1 MGTGRSDEEVWA
13 CNSVEMKQMSSK
25 CAVREQAKVRLN
37 RCARLFTEY
46 VTTHPTSPL
55 LCDHS
60 PTSSK
65 IAKVTKVTVSESRG
79 FLFAPLTNCRLAR
92 LYRVARRNHEE
103 RTSPCYPGRPY
114 FGHALCFVTGG
125 HPGIRLRSKGFHRR
139 ISSDLPAR
147 RRRSH

>member
-79 FLFAPLTNCRLAR
+79 FLRS
-92 LYRVARRNHEE
+92 EE
-103 RTSPCYPGRPY
+103 RRGGKECRSRWSPYHYNKQKCARGPSARACSKTKKPEPRSRPV
-114 FGHALCFVTGG
+114 LCE
-125 HPGIRLRSKGFHRR
+125 
-139 ISSDLPAR
+139 
-147 RRRSH
+147 